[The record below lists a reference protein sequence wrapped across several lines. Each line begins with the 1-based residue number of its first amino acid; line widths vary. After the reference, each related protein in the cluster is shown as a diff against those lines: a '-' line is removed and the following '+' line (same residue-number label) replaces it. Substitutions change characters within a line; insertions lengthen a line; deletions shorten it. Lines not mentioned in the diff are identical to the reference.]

1 LLVSASAYIHTGAGI
16 GDRYVIWGALQLDSS
31 HRRIRKAIRERT
43 GRSETNREMEQFGDL
58 LAILS
63 NLWTETYQKEIL
75 LDIEDLGRSM
85 SPFVKD
91 IPRLRKEYREIR
103 RGPAIPIAD
112 VKRICVMEDFIEVL
126 KSTKS
131 SGELI
136 STFQAILG
144 AEMSVEAV

>member
-1 LLVSASAYIHTGAGI
+1 M
-16 GDRYVIWGALQLDSS
+16 DSS

-63 NLWTETYQKEIL
+63 NLWTETYQKKIL

-103 RGPAIPIAD
+103 RGPAIPISD
-112 VKRICVMEDFIEVL
+112 VKRICVM
-126 KSTKS
+126 
-131 SGELI
+131 
-136 STFQAILG
+136 
-144 AEMSVEAV
+144 